1 MNDRALILSCGGSPE
16 PLIYC
21 IKEYEPDF
29 IYFLCSYNSK
39 GIAEDIVNELSIP
52 EDKYSLKMVKNHES
66 LDESFAKSR
75 EIIKELQKNYS
86 QVHIDFTG
94 GTKPLVSGLVLAA
107 IGEKCTYTYVGSID
121 EKARDKKGLGI
132 VKSGFEKIKEQKDPY
147 DVYAVMEFEKGME
160 FFDKYQ
166 FSAAKTNFIEA
177 SKKLE
182 SPNLK
187 EIALF
192 FVDLIELYD
201 LWDKFNNLFI
211 NKQPLKNAFRDI
223 LNRIN
228 NSDIIKSYFESDYP
242 LFKQQIKNNSN
253 FLELKLS
260 RKGMIEFDD
269 VKYYLPDLLNNASRR
284 IEEGKYDDAVARLY
298 RAIEL
303 IAQIGLVNNNLINDQ
318 ILKVNKEFRINKDA
332 ILSLNNYKVDSLIRG
347 WNEYYSKPS
356 KKNFGVTSNKSF
368 KLLCA
373 LDVPFAEE
381 YLKDKKLKSNVNSR
395 NGSILA
401 HGLNP
406 INENEA
412 IELFNQVIKYSK
424 DVFPELEKYM
434 EMSKFPK
441 FSTD

>member
-1 MNDRALILSCGGSPE
+1 MDDRALILSCGGSPE

-182 SPNLK
+182 SNNLR
-187 EIALF
+187 EIAK
-192 FVDLIELYD
+192 LYIRIVHIYD
-201 LWDKFNNLFI
+201 KWDKFDNLTDEHKTLNNELSLILNDICNSLNLKNNLNHSFI
-211 NKQPLKNAFRDI
+211 
-223 LNRIN
+223 
-228 NSDIIKSYFESDYP
+228 S
-242 LFKQQIKNNSN
+242 QIKNNIE
-253 FLELKLS
+253 FLKLKIS
-260 RKGMIEFDD
+260 KRGKIKPSDAP
-269 VKYYLPDLLNNASRR
+269 YYLPDLLNNSLRR

-298 RAIEL
+298 RSIEL
-303 IAQIGLVNNNLINDQ
+303 IAQVKLTDKKIINVHV
-318 ILKVNKEFRINKDA
+318 LESNKQFKIDRRE
-332 ILSLNNYKVDSLIRG
+332 LNSVPNV
-347 WNEYYSKPS
+347 
-356 KKNFGVTSNKSF
+356 NFGKLFNIHEYKNSQSSKDKTFKVGLKSSYRI
-368 KLLCA
+368 
-373 LDVPFAEE
+373 LDCLGSSFAKE
-381 YLKDKKLKSNVNSR
+381 YLEDEDIGKNLDSR
-395 NGSILA
+395 NASILA
-401 HGLNP
+401 HGLKT
-406 INENEA
+406 INKKTADN
-412 IELFNQVIKYSK
+412 LYNQVFKYAK
-424 DVFPELEKYM
+424 KAFPELEKYM

>member
-1 MNDRALILSCGGSPE
+1 M
-16 PLIYC
+16 
-21 IKEYEPDF
+21 
-29 IYFLCSYNSK
+29 
-39 GIAEDIVNELSIP
+39 
-52 EDKYSLKMVKNHES
+52 
-66 LDESFAKSR
+66 
-75 EIIKELQKNYS
+75 
-86 QVHIDFTG
+86 
-94 GTKPLVSGLVLAA
+94 
-107 IGEKCTYTYVGSID
+107 
-121 EKARDKKGLGI
+121 
-132 VKSGFEKIKEQKDPY
+132 
-147 DVYAVMEFEKGME
+147 
-160 FFDKYQ
+160 
-166 FSAAKTNFIEA
+166 
-177 SKKLE
+177 
-182 SPNLK
+182 
-187 EIALF
+187 
-192 FVDLIELYD
+192 
-201 LWDKFNNLFI
+201 
-211 NKQPLKNAFRDI
+211 
-223 LNRIN
+223 
-228 NSDIIKSYFESDYP
+228 
-242 LFKQQIKNNSN
+242 
-253 FLELKLS
+253 
-260 RKGMIEFDD
+260 
-269 VKYYLPDLLNNASRR
+269 
-284 IEEGKYDDAVARLY
+284 
-298 RAIEL
+298 
-303 IAQIGLVNNNLINDQ
+303 VNNNLINDQ